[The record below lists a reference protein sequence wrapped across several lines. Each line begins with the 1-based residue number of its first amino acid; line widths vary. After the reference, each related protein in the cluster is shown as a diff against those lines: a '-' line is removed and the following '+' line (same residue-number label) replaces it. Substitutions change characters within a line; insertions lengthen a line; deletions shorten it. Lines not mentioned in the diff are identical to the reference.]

1 MTSPAYTIA
10 RYLEAQGFGEWAH
23 NINVSLEPSEPVECI
38 TLYDTGGSDPDTDD
52 QNLFNKTIQIRVR
65 SLDYL
70 GAYSK
75 LEQIRDLL
83 INNTITGINAI
94 WMQGDILYIGRDDND
109 RHLFTTNFRL
119 LIQGN

>member
-10 RYLEAQGFGEWAH
+10 RYLETEGFGEWA
-23 NINVSLEPSEPVECI
+23 NDINVSLEPNEPVECI
-38 TLYDTGGSDPDTDD
+38 TLYDTGGQDPDSDEQD
-52 QNLFNKTIQIRVR
+52 VFNKTIQIRVR
-65 SLDYL
+65 TLNYL
-70 GAYSK
+70 QTYTK

-83 INNTITGINAI
+83 INQTIVGINGI

>member
-10 RYLEAQGFGEWAH
+10 RYLETQNFGEWA
-23 NINVSLEPSEPVECI
+23 NDINVSLEPSEPVECI
-38 TLYDTGGSDPDTDD
+38 TLYDTGGQDPDSDEQD
-52 QNLFNKTIQIRVR
+52 VFNKTIQIRIR
-65 SLDYL
+65 TLNYL
-70 GAYSK
+70 ETYIK

-83 INNTITGINAI
+83 INQTIAGINGI

>member
-10 RYLEAQGFGEWAH
+10 RYLETEGFGEWA
-23 NINVSLEPSEPVECI
+23 NDINVSLEPNEPVECI
-38 TLYDTGGSDPDTDD
+38 TLYDTGGQDPDSDEQD
-52 QNLFNKTIQIRVR
+52 VFNKTIQIRVR
-65 SLDYL
+65 TLNYL
-70 GAYSK
+70 ETYTK

-83 INNTITGINAI
+83 INQTIVGINGI

>member
-10 RYLEAQGFGEWAH
+10 RYLETEGFGEWA
-23 NINVSLEPSEPVECI
+23 NDINVSLEPNEPVECI
-38 TLYDTGGSDPDTDD
+38 TLYDTGGQDPDSDEQD
-52 QNLFNKTIQIRVR
+52 VFNKTIQIRVR
-65 SLDYL
+65 TLNYL
-70 GAYSK
+70 ETYTK

-83 INNTITGINAI
+83 IKQTIAGINGI

>member
-10 RYLEAQGFGEWAH
+10 RYLETQGFGEWA
-23 NINVSLEPSEPVECI
+23 NDINVSLEPSEPVECI
-38 TLYDTGGSDPDTDD
+38 TLYDTGGQDPDSDEQD
-52 QNLFNKTIQIRVR
+52 VFNKTIQIRIR
-65 SLDYL
+65 TLNYL
-70 GAYSK
+70 ETYTK

-83 INNTITGINAI
+83 INQTIAGINGI